1 MDSESSDEEWVFSS
15 SSEDQTKQKAT
26 IRKLGKLSI
35 SEASKRTI
43 RANIPKSSR
52 LPSMENHTI
61 TPQLSPSPPLPL
73 LKEKEEEPSLQ
84 FISDEELSH
93 ICTFMNA
100 KLLVFRV
107 LQVYKST
114 EVFLQIRDIET
125 DSLSIESRLLS
136 HLHLAAHPTEF
147 IIVSIYYSVKKSVYL
162 LISVEYVVLFGK
174 TFCR

>member
-1 MDSESSDEEWVFSS
+1 MDSESSDEEWVFGSS
-15 SSEDQTKQKAT
+15 SSEDPTKQKST
-26 IRKLGKLSI
+26 VPIRKFANLTI

-52 LPSMENHTI
+52 LPPMENHTI
-61 TPQLSPSPPLPL
+61 TPQLSPSPPLVL
-73 LKEKEEEPSLQ
+73 KEEEPSLQ

-93 ICTFMNA
+93 ICTDMNA

-125 DSLSIESRLLS
+125 DALSIESRLLS

-147 IIVSIYYSVKKSVYL
+147 IIVSI
-162 LISVEYVVLFGK
+162 LIINVINY
-174 TFCR
+174 